1 MEDNDFISFW
11 ENELWKMRS
20 VLCRMSG
27 IETQKRYCMAGKL
40 LFLFPATLD
49 RLRMS
54 SQVFSNKFIAVWLLT
69 KILTC
74 TVCRNTWHPTWLKKI
89 PFLSDNKK
97 HKISS
102 ILPFRHRVQITDA
115 LESQLWGICFF
126 SWQHQKILQKVSNI
140 SITAKYD
147 NVINVTWQCN
157 NYWRF
162 YISLQLQM

>member
-27 IETQKRYCMAGKL
+27 IATQKRYCMAGKL

-49 RLRMS
+49 RLRMA

-74 TVCRNTWHPTWLKKI
+74 TVYNKKKNLFFLTTKSTKFHPFCHSSAGNRRTGKSVLRNLFLFLTAPKKI
-89 PFLSDNKK
+89 
-97 HKISS
+97 
-102 ILPFRHRVQITDA
+102 
-115 LESQLWGICFF
+115 
-126 SWQHQKILQKVSNI
+126 QKVSNI

-147 NVINVTWQCN
+147 NEINVTWQCN
-157 NYWRF
+157 NYWRS

>member
-27 IETQKRYCMAGKL
+27 IATQKCYCMAGKL

-74 TVCRNTWHPTWLKKI
+74 TVCRNTWHPTFFFFFFYFLTTKSTKFH
-89 PFLSDNKK
+89 PFCYSD
-97 HKISS
+97 
-102 ILPFRHRVQITDA
+102 ILVQVTDN
-115 LESQLWGICFF
+115 LESQFWGICFF
-126 SWQHQKILQKVSNI
+126 SWHSTKRTTKSVEHQHYSKVWLS
-140 SITAKYD
+140 
-147 NVINVTWQCN
+147 
-157 NYWRF
+157 
-162 YISLQLQM
+162 